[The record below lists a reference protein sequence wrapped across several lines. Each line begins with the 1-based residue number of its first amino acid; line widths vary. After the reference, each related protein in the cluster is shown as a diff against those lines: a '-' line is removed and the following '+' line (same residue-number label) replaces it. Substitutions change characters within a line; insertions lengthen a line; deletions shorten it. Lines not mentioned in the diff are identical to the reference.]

1 MAPESVVQQLSRKA
15 LEEQWRLAFSDAL
28 FMQFRHFVSHPIE
41 VAQDVDQLSG
51 TVSISELESRMDE
64 DWNANRVLW
73 MNAPKNEPE
82 WQDSIVDTSPAVS
95 QECFQDCYGEVTP
108 VGIETH
114 NPEIEE
120 EGIWIEHIVVGVFGP
135 PDMAGEVQH
144 HLSDMMTSASFPASK
159 DVLPTET
166 YSRGTPIPKVSAS
179 PPYSEV
185 ANDLLET
192 VPWGR
197 EVIGFSA
204 GFEGKSP
211 SSETIRVANQIVR
224 VAKEQT
230 LEYEMYVDD
239 TDGALGFML
248 RLNNGLLLLAELS
261 VDGVLS
267 GGTYDDSDSGGKQ
280 VEFIDNATVNQ
291 MLELF

>member
-1 MAPESVVQQLSRKA
+1 
-15 LEEQWRLAFSDAL
+15 
-28 FMQFRHFVSHPIE
+28 MQFRHFVSHPIE

-95 QECFQDCYGEVTP
+95 QECFQDCYGEVTT

-120 EGIWIEHIVVGVFGP
+120 EGIWAEHIVVGVFGP
-135 PDMAGEVQH
+135 PDMVGEVQH
-144 HLSDMMTSASFPASK
+144 HLSDMMTSASSPAST

-166 YSRGTPIPKVSAS
+166 YTRVTPISKVSAS

-192 VPWGR
+192 IPWGR

-204 GFEGKSP
+204 GFEGMPP

-224 VAKEQT
+224 AAKEQT

>member
-1 MAPESVVQQLSRKA
+1 MAPERVAQQLSRKA
-15 LEEQWRLAFSDAL
+15 LEEEWRLAFSDAF
-28 FMQFRHFVSHPIE
+28 FMQFRHFVSHNIE

-51 TVSISELESRMDE
+51 AMSINEFESRVGE
-64 DWNANRVLW
+64 AWSANRVLCV
-73 MNAPKNEPE
+73 NDPKNELE
-82 WQDSIVDTSPAVS
+82 WRDSIADTIPSV
-95 QECFQDCYGEVTP
+95 FQDCYGEVTT
-108 VGIETH
+108 VEIEPQ

-120 EGIWIEHIVVGVFGP
+120 EDIGIERIVVEVFGP
-135 PDMAGEVQH
+135 PDMVGEVQH
-144 HLSDMMTSASFPASK
+144 HISDMMISASSLDST

-166 YSRGTPIPKVSAS
+166 YTRVTSIPKVNAS

-204 GFEGKSP
+204 GFESKRPSP
-211 SSETIRVANQIVR
+211 ETIRVANQIVR
-224 VAKEQT
+224 SAKEQT
-230 LEYEMYVDD
+230 LEHEMYVDD